1 MTNNFRAQLVHLH
14 LGPTTFTLALHGLT
28 SSYACSTNFL
38 CPWLTAPF
46 TSRSYSPSSRTRA
59 EVSTRCKASSPQTLW
74 ITRITANVD
83 RFYTLFRNP
92 QPHCSKNKPRRRQHI
107 LHAELAEQLQLDVS
121 FQVAYCEAAYTC
133 QPVPHPEEH
142 PHGLL
147 FFPQR
152 QGCKHVHLHVL
163 QEVVDTANYLSRG
176 WV

>member
-46 TSRSYSPSSRTRA
+46 TSRSYTVLAHELERKCQRAAKLRRRRPCGLRGLPPMLTVFTLSFATPSHIAARTNHA
-59 EVSTRCKASSPQTLW
+59 GASASSTQNSQNNCSW
-74 ITRITANVD
+74 MS
-83 RFYTLFRNP
+83 RFRWPIARLLIPAT
-92 QPHCSKNKPRRRQHI
+92 
-107 LHAELAEQLQLDVS
+107 
-121 FQVAYCEAAYTC
+121 
-133 QPVPHPEEH
+133 HPEEH

-147 FFPQR
+147 FFPQQR
-152 QGCKHVHLHVL
+152 CKHVHLHVL